1 MRASGL
7 LKEPGTPERQAHAL
21 RMGDKAIDRPAF
33 QTEGPQGSALPGTM
47 TRTYEIQC
55 LLSWFLK
62 RGKITQDQFDA
73 GIRWREDFY
82 NSGST
87 QRVTSK
93 FEPPVKG
100 GQENWRA
107 CTMDARR
114 RYEKACGVLQPQ
126 QFQICFALCMDDVR
140 PVRMSVASNA
150 LDRLA
155 DHYGV

>member
-1 MRASGL
+1 MGKRMRASGL

-21 RMGDKAIDRPAF
+21 RMGDTPEDASS
-33 QTEGPQGSALPGTM
+33 TETPGLKVRRYQITCM
-47 TRTYEIQC
+47 
-55 LLSWFLK
+55 LSWLLK
-62 RGKITQDQFDA
+62 RGKITQSQFDA
-73 GIRWREDFY
+73 GIRWREDYY

-93 FEPPVKG
+93 FEPPVSG

-107 CTMDARR
+107 CTLDARR
-114 RYEKACGVLQPQ
+114 RYENASKVLAPQP
-126 QFQICFALCMDDVR
+126 FQVCFALCMDDVR

-155 DHYGV
+155 DHYGI